1 MSLASPAA
9 LSVLGITGRDTALGD
24 SANYYT
30 MTTPTPGTGIIS
42 NNGTTA
48 VATTPS
54 LVLFNAGVLNVY
66 LMYLRLSSTVVGGG
80 AATKNFTFYLDQ
92 ANRYTSGGTALVSQN
107 TNMSSNAKSSLS
119 GVTGAITAAAASPNQ
134 RTLMNDWFRV
144 ALADVVG
151 DVYEWQFGAPSGVG
165 VGSSPATVANFVR
178 SAPPIV
184 LQPQNCFLMNIWSS
198 TFTQGITWEVQIGYA
213 EK

>member
-1 MSLASPAA
+1 MSLQGTN
-9 LSVLGITGRDTALGD
+9 LGVIPQTGRDTGLGD
-24 SANYYT
+24 SANYYI
-30 MTTPTPGTGIIS
+30 MSTPTAGTGIIS
-42 NNGTTA
+42 NGGTTA

-54 LVLFNAGVLNVY
+54 LVLWNGGALNVY

-92 ANRYTSGGTALVSQN
+92 GNRYASGGTALTSR
-107 TNMSSNAKSSLS
+107 NMNMASGNAS
-119 GVTGAITAAAASPNQ
+119 GLAGYTGAITAAAATANQ
-134 RTLMNDWFRV
+134 RLVCNDWFRV

-151 DVYEWQFGAPSGVG
+151 DVYEWQYGAPVG
-165 VGSSPATVANFVR
+165 ASPSSSVATVSNFVR
-178 SAPPIV
+178 ATAPIV
-184 LQPQNCFLMNIWSS
+184 IQPNNCYLMNIWSS

>member
-1 MSLASPAA
+1 MSLQGTN
-9 LSVLGITGRDTALGD
+9 LGVTPQTGRDIGLGD

-42 NNGTTA
+42 NAGTTA

-54 LVLFNAGVLNVY
+54 LILYNGGTLNVY

-92 ANRYTSGGTALVSQN
+92 GNRYTSGGTALTSRN
-107 TNMSSNAKSSLS
+107 TNMSASGTSLLA
-119 GVTGAITAAAASPNQ
+119 GYTGAITAAAATANQ
-134 RTLMNDWFRV
+134 RTICNDWFRV

-151 DVYEWQFGAPSGVG
+151 DVYEWQY
-165 VGSSPATVANFVR
+165 GSSAGGSSSSQVATVSTFIRAT
-178 SAPPIV
+178 APIV
-184 LQPQNCFLMNIWSS
+184 IQPNNCYLMNIWSS

>member
-1 MSLASPAA
+1 MSLASPSA

-30 MTTPTPGTGIIS
+30 MTTPTPGTGIIT
-42 NNGTTA
+42 NAGTSA

-54 LVLFNAGVLNVY
+54 LVLFNTGLLNIY

-80 AATKNFTFYLDQ
+80 AATKNFTHYLD
-92 ANRYTSGGTALVSQN
+92 AGNRYASGGTALVSQN
-107 TNMSSNAKSSLS
+107 TNMSSNSKSSLA
-119 GVTGAITAAAASPNQ
+119 GYTGAITATAASPNQ
-134 RTLMNDWFRV
+134 RTLGNDWFRV

-151 DVYEWQFGAPSGVG
+151 DVYEWQFGAPF
-165 VGSSPATVANFVR
+165 GSAGASTPATVCTFVR
-178 SAPPIV
+178 SAPAIV
-184 LQPQNCFLMNIWSS
+184 IQPQNCYLLNLWSS
-198 TFTQGITWEVQIGYA
+198 TFTQGITFEITIGYA